1 MTPVQRKGSPIRNVK
16 LSDTNIC
23 NGVLCYGRLWRF
35 QQILNTSEAPCHWN
49 LQCLFYVKRETYV
62 ELHKCFMCLK
72 LCLLFYLVV
81 YVCIMFSLL
90 LYQKRSTGLL
100 LMGINLLFELRISL
114 AENSTMGK
122 QWKNVLIFG
131 GDDAF
136 RWKKWKKERWKERG
150 CVPKKGCYFLYLA
163 EHVPMKWKRKPLRT
177 PWSDT

>member
-1 MTPVQRKGSPIRNVK
+1 
-16 LSDTNIC
+16 
-23 NGVLCYGRLWRF
+23 
-35 QQILNTSEAPCHWN
+35 
-49 LQCLFYVKRETYV
+49 
-62 ELHKCFMCLK
+62 MCLK

-136 RWKKWKKERWKERG
+136 R
-150 CVPKKGCYFLYLA
+150 
-163 EHVPMKWKRKPLRT
+163 
-177 PWSDT
+177 